1 MLKKIIMYVVAFA
14 SFYAKADYQTVDGIE
29 WRYYAS
35 SYRAEVEG
43 ISSYH
48 YEPIEVTIP
57 SALGGVPV
65 ERIDSHAFRNCDFL
79 LSVVIPGTVEYI
91 YDGAFEDCDRLMSVT
106 IPNSV
111 RWIYGEVFRNC
122 KSLTSVTIPK
132 DAYISGDRVFE
143 GCSSLTH
150 VTVPE
155 GSNHDIPTGM
165 FRDCTSLTSVTFLGN
180 FRTLQ
185 SEAFSGCTSLSRIT
199 IPSGVY
205 RLGWHAFQNC
215 SSLTSITIPDSVT
228 SIEWGAFE
236 GCSSLTSVKIGS
248 GVTSIGSGA
257 FANCSSIEA
266 FQVSAGNTYF
276 SVRDGMLCDKSGTVL
291 VAGKLGDGEVAIPGG
306 IITIGEGA
314 FKSCGGLYDIMIP
327 ESVKSIGNSAFYE
340 CRGLTRITIPN
351 SVTNI
356 GTQAFRDCDGLTEV
370 FIPESV
376 TSIGHD
382 AFLLCDN
389 LKTVYLPERLGGVS
403 ASSASIIRYRS
414 VLVQFDGNGV
424 ALDID
429 SMKART
435 QFKIGE
441 LPSPKSERMVF
452 RGWWTEKNGGEQIDE
467 NTIVQADMILYAHW
481 ETVPAPLITSSNGL
495 LFESESSSI
504 SISCAMPEATIYY
517 SDTGKTP
524 KENDLY
530 LYTGD
535 FEITGTKTIKAVA
548 MFDGARSEYVTVTI
562 NQKEITLEEA
572 IEQNSLE
579 IKMGGDADWTAK
591 FVDSAPVGGQ
601 CARSGV
607 IDDDGESW
615 MEVKVSG
622 AGALSFWSK
631 TSCEHDYDDTFT
643 WDRLMIYTNG
653 VEITQWRMDG
663 ESDWTKRMLVFA
675 GGENTVKWCYYK
687 DESVSEG
694 KDCAFVDAI
703 TWTYKTSSEP
713 LPTLPDSATEEQVA
727 LALGGSADAKL
738 AANITDAAE
747 YAAYRAWALGLEGV
761 TPQQVKDSPNAW
773 LSYALDA
780 DVLIA
785 AAPKE
790 GDIVIDT
797 FKSTATAGAFEF
809 TVKINGI
816 EVGDNAFEANIRKVF
831 DIEGAEK
838 LDMGDARW
846 NMSNVEVNAAASVNG
861 NVKFTVTP
869 KMEGGEKPNSFF
881 FRVKMK

>member
-1 MLKKIIMYVVAFA
+1 
-14 SFYAKADYQTVDGIE
+14 
-29 WRYYAS
+29 
-35 SYRAEVEG
+35 
-43 ISSYH
+43 
-48 YEPIEVTIP
+48 
-57 SALGGVPV
+57 
-65 ERIDSHAFRNCDFL
+65 
-79 LSVVIPGTVEYI
+79 
-91 YDGAFEDCDRLMSVT
+91 MSVT

-111 RWIYGEVFRNC
+111 RYIYGEVFRNC

-132 DAYISGDRVFE
+132 DASISGTKMFE
-143 GCSSLTH
+143 GCSSLIS
-150 VTVPE
+150 VTMPA
-155 GSNHDIPTGM
+155 GFNGIYSDM
-165 FRDCTSLTSVTFLGN
+165 FKDCESLTSVTILGN
-180 FRTLQ
+180 WGGVA
-185 SEAFSGCTSLSRIT
+185 SGAFSGCSSLSSLT
-199 IPSGVY
+199 IPKDVRY
-205 RLGWHAFQNC
+205 LGFQSFQNC
-215 SSLTSITIPDSVT
+215 SSLRSITIPDSVT
-228 SIEWGAFE
+228 SIGVEAFE
-236 GCSSLTSVKIGS
+236 GCSNLTSVKIGS

-257 FANCSSIEA
+257 FSNCSSIEA

-276 SVRDGMLCDKSGTVL
+276 SARDGMLCDKSGTVL
-291 VAGKLGDGEVAIPGG
+291 VVGKLGDGEVAIPGG
-306 IITIGEGA
+306 IVTIGEGA
-314 FKSCGGLYDIMIP
+314 FKGCGGLYDIMIP

-376 TSIGHD
+376 TSVGHD
-382 AFLLCDN
+382 AFWLCDN

-414 VLVQFDGNGV
+414 VLVQFDGNDV

-452 RGWWTEKNGGEQIDE
+452 RGWWTEKNGGEQVTEDM
-467 NTIVQADMILYAHW
+467 IVQSDMVLYAHW
-481 ETVPAPLITSSNGL
+481 ETVPTPIITSSMGL
-495 LFESESSSI
+495 SFASESSLI
-504 SISCAMPEATIYY
+504 SISCPMPEATIYY

-535 FEITGTKTIKAVA
+535 FEITDTTTIKAVA
-548 MFDGARSEYVTVTI
+548 VFNGARSEYITVVV

-572 IEQNSLE
+572 IEQDSLQV
-579 IKMGGDADWTAK
+579 KMGGNAGWIARY
-591 FVDSAPVGGQ
+591 VDSAPVGGE

-643 WDRLMIYTNG
+643 WDRLMVYTNG
-653 VEITQWRMDG
+653 VEMMEWRMDG
-663 ESDWTKRMLVFA
+663 ESEWVKRMLIFD
-675 GGENTVKWCYYK
+675 GGENSVRWCYYK
-687 DESVSEG
+687 DESVSKG

-703 TWTYKTSSEP
+703 TWTQKTSSEP

-727 LALGGSADAKL
+727 LALDGSADAKL
-738 AANITDAAE
+738 AANIKTAAE
-747 YAAYRAWALGLEGV
+747 YMAYRTWALGLDGV
-761 TPQQVKDSPNAW
+761 AAQEVKDSPNAW
-773 LSYALDA
+773 LSYALDTDA
-780 DVLIA
+780 LIA

-790 GDIVIDT
+790 GDVVIDT
-797 FKSTATAGAFEF
+797 FESAATDGAFEF
-809 TVKINGI
+809 AVKIDGI
-816 EVGDNAFEANIRKVF
+816 AVGDNALEANIRKVF

-838 LDMGDARW
+838 LASDGAGFSPD
-846 NMSNVEVNAAASVNG
+846 NVEVNTTAPENG
-861 NVKFTVTP
+861 NVKFTVKP
-869 KMEGGEKPNSFF
+869 KMGNGEKPDCFF

>member
-1 MLKKIIMYVVAFA
+1 MSSTLKRLMMYVIAFA
-14 SFYAKADYQTVDGIE
+14 IFYARADYQTVDGIE

-35 SYRAEVEG
+35 SYEAEIEG

-48 YEPIEVTIP
+48 YNPIEVTIP
-57 SALGGVPV
+57 SVLGGVPV
-65 ERIDSHAFRNCDFL
+65 ERIESHAFRNCDFL

-155 GSNHDIPTGM
+155 GSNHHIPTGM
-165 FRDCTSLTSVTFLGN
+165 FRDCT
-180 FRTLQ
+180 
-185 SEAFSGCTSLSRIT
+185 
-199 IPSGVY
+199 
-205 RLGWHAFQNC
+205 
-215 SSLTSITIPDSVT
+215 SLTSITIPDSVT

-236 GCSSLTSVKIGS
+236 GCYSLTSVKIGS

-257 FANCSSIEA
+257 FSNCSSIEA

-276 SVRDGMLCDKSGTVL
+276 SARDGMLCDKGGTVL
-291 VAGKLGDGEVAIPGG
+291 VAGKAGIGDVAIPYG
-306 IITIGEGA
+306 IVAIGESA
-314 FKSCGGLYDIMIP
+314 FKGYGGLYNIMIP
-327 ESVKSIGNSAFYE
+327 DSVKSIGNSAFYE

-376 TSIGHD
+376 ISIGHD

-389 LKTVYLPERLGGVS
+389 LRTVYLPERLGGVS
-403 ASSASIIRYRS
+403 ASSASIIMYRS

-424 ALDID
+424 DLDID

-452 RGWWTEKNGGEQIDE
+452 RGWWTEKNGGEQVTEDM
-467 NTIVQADMILYAHW
+467 IVQSDMVLYAHW
-481 ETVPAPLITSSNGL
+481 ETVPTPIITSSMGL
-495 LFESESSSI
+495 SFASESSLI
-504 SISCAMPEATIYY
+504 SISCLMPEATIYY

-535 FEITGTKTIKAVA
+535 FEITDTTTIKAVA
-548 MFDGARSEYVTVTI
+548 VFNGARSEYVMVVV

-572 IEQNSLE
+572 IEQDSLQV
-579 IKMGGDADWTAK
+579 KMGGNAGWIARY
-591 FVDSAPVGGQ
+591 VDSAPVGGE

-643 WDRLMIYTNG
+643 WDRLMVYTNG
-653 VEITQWRMDG
+653 VEMMEWRMDG
-663 ESDWTKRMLVFA
+663 ESEWVKRMLIFD
-675 GGENTVKWCYYK
+675 GGENTVRWCYYK
-687 DESVSEG
+687 DESVSKG
-694 KDCAFVDAI
+694 KDCAYVDAI
-703 TWTYKTSSEP
+703 TWIPSTFSEP
-713 LPTLPDSATEEQVA
+713 LPELSSTATAAEVA
-727 LALGGSADAKL
+727 AALEGSADAKL
-738 AANITDAAE
+738 AANITAAAE
-747 YAAYRAWALGLEGV
+747 YAAYRTWALGLTDV
-761 TPQQVKDSPNAW
+761 TPEQVKASPNAW
-773 LSYALDA
+773 LSFALDTDA
-780 DVLIA
+780 LIA

-790 GDIVIDT
+790 GDVVIDT
-797 FKSTATAGAFEF
+797 FESAATDGAFEF
-809 TVKINGI
+809 TVKLDGI
-816 EVGDNAFEANIRKVF
+816 EVGENTLEVNLKKVF
-831 DIEGAEK
+831 DIEGTETLASGGAGFSP
-838 LDMGDARW
+838 D
-846 NMSNVEVNAAASVNG
+846 NVEVNAAAPQDG
-861 NVKFTVTP
+861 NVKFTATP
-869 KMEGGEKPNSFF
+869 KMGNGEKPKSFF